1 MMFSKTMEI
10 SLCQYPNISQFYKKI
25 DSKISN
31 NVLYH
36 PPGNPK
42 ILTFS
47 TPKMYYGKQ
56 VENIQKKMGIYG
68 SSDMKDIPYISINE
82 LSEKG
87 DFKTIM
93 KSLNIE
99 NTLNLLNSI
108 IKKIDF
114 MLNSANS
121 DNKRK

>member
-1 MMFSKTMEI
+1 
-10 SLCQYPNISQFYKKI
+10 
-25 DSKISN
+25 
-31 NVLYH
+31 
-36 PPGNPK
+36 
-42 ILTFS
+42 
-47 TPKMYYGKQ
+47 MYYGKQ
-56 VENIQKKMGIYG
+56 VENIQKKLGIYG
-68 SSDMKDIPYISINE
+68 SNDMKDIPYISINE

-93 KSLNIE
+93 KSLDIE

-121 DNKRK
+121 DNKDK

>member
-1 MMFSKTMEI
+1 
-10 SLCQYPNISQFYKKI
+10 
-25 DSKISN
+25 
-31 NVLYH
+31 
-36 PPGNPK
+36 
-42 ILTFS
+42 
-47 TPKMYYGKQ
+47 
-56 VENIQKKMGIYG
+56 
-68 SSDMKDIPYISINE
+68 MKDIPYISINE

-121 DNKRK
+121 DNKDK